1 MNPRMEGIV
10 NRKKKSFK
18 EMVALEFSLAGSWQR
33 FQREKE
39 MGILDTGGMKW
50 MNTMK
55 EKLGKASEIVARCE
69 RILEG
74 GHGIWISGKQR
85 IFS

>member
-1 MNPRMEGIV
+1 MK
-10 NRKKKSFK
+10 RKRVSKRWCHWNL
-18 EMVALEFSLAGSWQR
+18 ALQEVGRGFIDG
-33 FQREKE
+33 EKE
-39 MGILDTGGMKW
+39 MGILDTGSMKW

-74 GHGIWISGKQR
+74 GHGIWISYKQR